1 MEPELMA
8 KQKPDVL
15 KRKSEKTGE
24 MQKGE
29 TDHVAPKEA
38 ERANISVCLFFLILK
53 LNSFSTR
60 VSGVGF
66 STY

>member
-8 KQKPDVL
+8 KQKLNVL
-15 KRKSEKTGE
+15 KRKREKTGE

-38 ERANISVCLFFLILK
+38 ERAD
-53 LNSFSTR
+53 
-60 VSGVGF
+60 VSA
-66 STY
+66 

>member
-1 MEPELMA
+1 MVLASQSNMEPELMA
-8 KQKPDVL
+8 KQKLNVL

-38 ERANISVCLFFLILK
+38 ERADVSVCLFLPYFKTKFIF
-53 LNSFSTR
+53 N
-60 VSGVGF
+60 
-66 STY
+66 